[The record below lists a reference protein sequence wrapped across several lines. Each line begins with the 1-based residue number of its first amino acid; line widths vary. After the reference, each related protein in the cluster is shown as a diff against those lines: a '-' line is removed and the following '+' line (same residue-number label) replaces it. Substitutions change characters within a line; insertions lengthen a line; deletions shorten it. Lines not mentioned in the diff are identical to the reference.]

1 MSVFTVNYSKTSPA
15 CSTLFPVFVWLK
27 RIKMLTWNWFTGF
40 SQHLDR
46 TKTHERDVVRKRIRY
61 TRAEIGADLCG
72 VADILQGRVTG
83 HHGTQVRQSAHA
95 IQPASRVVLL
105 RALKKM
111 NYYMHKTESMQKL
124 LAIQILNTCSN
135 IYVCHNNMSPFNTTT
150 HDLHSCNHSICLTH
164 RVWRKQH
171 WWCTGWRLVWWRN
184 ETSPSSPLDCSLLVC
199 WMKQKTEA
207 LHCGIEGKSCVE
219 QGDLIITGGK
229 K

>member
-1 MSVFTVNYSKTSPA
+1 
-15 CSTLFPVFVWLK
+15 
-27 RIKMLTWNWFTGF
+27 MLTWNWFTGF

-46 TKTHERDVVRKRIRY
+46 TKTHERAVVRKRIRY

-105 RALKKM
+105 RALKKL
-111 NYYMHKTESMQKL
+111 NYYMHKTESMQFRFQTPA
-124 LAIQILNTCSN
+124 AIITRCP
-135 IYVCHNNMSPFNTTT
+135 PFNTTT

-164 RVWRKQH
+164 GVWRKQH

-199 WMKQKTEA
+199 WRKQKTEA
-207 LHCGIEGKSCVE
+207 LNCGIEGNSCVE
-219 QGDLIITGGK
+219 EGDLIITGGQK
-229 K
+229 